1 MELRW
6 WSGVPAVLLGLA
18 LAQGCAPPPPAP
30 PQVAAVPQ
38 KKYEAPDERF
48 AFFNSAKTDVLPDGL
63 FAVGY
68 VCALLDS
75 EAAYHV
81 LIVGHA
87 DPHGKPET
95 NRELSLKRAR
105 AVRKVLM
112 DHGIKGDRI
121 LIAAP
126 KEADSTSEQLSRRAD
141 LYVYDPVKDEASTRL
156 GYKVEVKSE

>member
-1 MELRW
+1 MAIRW
-6 WSGVPAVLLGLA
+6 SFGVSALLLGLT
-18 LAQGCAPPPPAP
+18 LGCAPKPPP
-30 PQVAAVPQ
+30 PQVAAAPQ

-48 AFFNSAKTDVLPDGL
+48 VFFNSAKTDVLPEGL
-63 FAVGY
+63 FAIGY
-68 VCALLDS
+68 VCAQLDNDTS
-75 EAAYHV
+75 YHV

-87 DPHGKPET
+87 DPHGKAET

-112 DHGIKGDRI
+112 EHGIKQQRI

-126 KEADSTSEQLSRRAD
+126 KESDSTSEQLSRRAD

-156 GYKVEVKSE
+156 GYKVDVKSE